1 MRNGQFIRIRFS
13 TRLIIRLSSQ
23 YLGSSII
30 RVERHINPCN
40 VKGNLGMDAIEIYL
54 NRV

>member
-13 TRLIIRLSSQ
+13 ARLITRLPSQ

-30 RVERHINPCN
+30 RGARRINPCN
-40 VKGNLGMDAIEIYL
+40 VKGNLGVDAVEVYL